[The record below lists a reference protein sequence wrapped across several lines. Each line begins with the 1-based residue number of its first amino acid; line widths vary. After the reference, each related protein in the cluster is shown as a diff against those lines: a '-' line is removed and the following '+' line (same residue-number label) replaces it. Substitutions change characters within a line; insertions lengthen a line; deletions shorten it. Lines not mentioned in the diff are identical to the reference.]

1 MRICASILNWNA
13 WEQTVACVRSLQA
26 LCEPTLHIAVVDNA
40 SQEPLTPA
48 LQDVHL
54 MCAAE
59 NRGYSGGHRLA
70 LHWAQ
75 QCGAELLWLLNND
88 LLVRPETLAQLLRAY
103 RQHGAALYGSL
114 PLDFDGAQVN
124 AGVKFYLLDGRGKP
138 DMRRSWEGEA
148 IPRTGDHSLA
158 NLSGSSLLIPLSVIA
173 QHGFMDDRFFL
184 YWEETDYCF
193 RLARRGVRSILVA
206 DSQVWHRS
214 GGAVQ
219 AQNTT
224 LRHVIR
230 YYINRN
236 RLVVLRRYARPRHY
250 FYVLR
255 TELRQAAKVLR
266 QRPLGMAERFYLHSV
281 RDGLLG
287 RLGKTYAPE
296 AYR

>member
-1 MRICASILNWNA
+1 
-13 WEQTVACVRSLQA
+13 
-26 LCEPTLHIAVVDNA
+26 LHIAVVDNA

-54 MCAAE
+54 IRAAE

-70 LHWAQ
+70 LAWAQ

-88 LLVRPETLAQLLRAY
+88 LLVRAETLAQLLRAY
-103 RQHGAALYGSL
+103 RQHGTALYGSL
-114 PLDFDGAQVN
+114 PLDSDGAQVN
-124 AGVKFYLLDGRGKP
+124 AGVKFYLLDERGKP
-138 DMRRSWEGEA
+138 DMQRSWEGQV

-193 RLARRGVRSILVA
+193 RLARRGVRSVLVA

-236 RLVVLRRYARPRHY
+236 RLIVLRRYARPRYY

-255 TELRQAAKVLR
+255 TELRQAMKVLR
-266 QRPLGMAERFYLHSV
+266 QRPLGMAERFYLRSV